1 MEDRDGVLQAVEDG
15 GGRDRMKSLVLD
27 VQKVCADLDERAKAE
42 LEQACA
48 GAECVR
54 KLNPQALA
62 IPTQAP
68 LDPYDARTWSAA
80 FVQFWF
86 GDGAPNLD
94 RDRPMLF
101 EEVARMLIN
110 REELEYALSS
120 DSESQPYRASS
131 QSRFNTPE
139 LVAVMGD
146 VIRRLKLLKG
156 TRASVQR
163 SGFDSDV
170 KSLASA
176 SLDDFMTATNI
187 AKPNESIATAA
198 SRSDMCG
205 CHLTRLR
212 NAVHF
217 GKFPRGAQDSI

>member
-1 MEDRDGVLQAVEDG
+1 MQ
-15 GGRDRMKSLVLD
+15 
-27 VQKVCADLDERAKAE
+27 
-42 LEQACA
+42 EQN
-48 GAECVR
+48 VR
-54 KLNPQALA
+54 GSSILRRWRFKHRHLF
-62 IPTQAP
+62 
-68 LDPYDARTWSAA
+68 DSYDARTWPAA

-101 EEVARMLIN
+101 EEVARMLMN
-110 REELEYALSS
+110 REELEYSLSS
-120 DSESQPYRASS
+120 DSESQPYRTSG

-170 KSLASA
+170 KALAAPVSTT
-176 SLDDFMTATNI
+176 S
-187 AKPNESIATAA
+187 
-198 SRSDMCG
+198 
-205 CHLTRLR
+205 
-212 NAVHF
+212 
-217 GKFPRGAQDSI
+217 